1 MHRCL
6 EAAGLEQ
13 TLHALQ
19 RYFFMGAGDWADAL
33 IAGLCRASLA
43 VEPFLLHELQ
53 STLDAA
59 IQACPP
65 CQWHRSCMEEVLI
78 LCQA

>member
-1 MHRCL
+1 MLVVSRCM
-6 EAAGLEQ
+6 EAVGLEQ
-13 TLHALQ
+13 MLHALH

-33 IAGLCRASLA
+33 VTGLCRASLA

-59 IQACPP
+59 IQARLELPL
-65 CQWHRSCMEEVLI
+65 HRNPNPTQQC
-78 LCQA
+78 